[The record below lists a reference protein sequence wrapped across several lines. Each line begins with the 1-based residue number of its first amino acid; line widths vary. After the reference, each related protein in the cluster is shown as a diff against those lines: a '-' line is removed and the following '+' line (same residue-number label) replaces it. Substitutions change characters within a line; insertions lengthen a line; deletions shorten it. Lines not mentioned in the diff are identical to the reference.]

1 MRWHS
6 ARNPP
11 AHSQSKGI
19 VLTRMTG
26 RILQFGTSRF
36 LQAHVDLFVHEA
48 RAAGQAVSP
57 ITVVKTTRDAARDG
71 RVAALARP
79 EGYPV
84 IIRGLS
90 QGRRVEETV
99 QVKSIA
105 RAFSAHRDWPQ
116 VAEIFARETDIVV
129 CNTGDDGYAIPEAD
143 RTRRAQDEVP
153 AGFPAKLLALL
164 RRRHA
169 AGGPPLLVLPC
180 ELISGNGG
188 VLRQLLLDLAADW
201 QLPPG
206 FTDWL
211 GARVLF
217 CDTLVDRIVSAAIE
231 PAGAIAEPYA
241 LWAIQR
247 RPGFVPPLTHPCIV
261 VTDDLEPYAR
271 LKLHILNLGHTFLA
285 EIWLKERRPAD
296 QTVGQILKEDAVK
309 RRLQHLYAEEIL
321 PGFATRGMGDEA
333 AAYVASTIERFE
345 NPFLDHP
352 LRDIAQNHA
361 IKITRRAGAFVA
373 WVRER
378 APSLA
383 LPQLEA
389 LAAAQR

>member
-1 MRWHS
+1 
-6 ARNPP
+6 
-11 AHSQSKGI
+11 
-19 VLTRMTG
+19 MTG

-48 RAAGQAVSP
+48 RQAGQQVGP
-57 ITVVKTTRDAARDG
+57 ITVVKTTRDAGRDG

-90 QGRRVEETV
+90 QGRRVEQTV
-99 QVKSIA
+99 QVRSIA
-105 RAFSAHRDWPQ
+105 RAFSAQRDWPQ
-116 VAEIFARETDIVV
+116 VAELFARETDIVV

-143 RTRRAQDEVP
+143 RTRVPPDAVP
-153 AGFPAKLLALL
+153 ARFPAKLLALL
-164 RRRHA
+164 LRRHA

-188 VLRQLLLDLAADW
+188 VLRQLLLDLAAEW
-201 QLPPG
+201 RLPDA
-206 FTDWL
+206 FKTWFE
-211 GARVLF
+211 REILF

-247 RPGFVPPLTHPCIV
+247 RPGFVAPLTHPCIV
-261 VTDDLEPYAR
+261 VADDLEPYAR
-271 LKLHILNLGHTFLA
+271 LKLHILNLGHTYLA
-285 EIWLKERRPAD
+285 EIWRSERRPAD
-296 QTVGQILKEDAVK
+296 QTVGQILKENAVK
-309 RRLQHLYAEEIL
+309 ERLQRLYAGEIL
-321 PGFATRGMGDEA
+321 PGFAARGMGDEA
-333 AAYVASTIERFE
+333 TAYVVSTIERFE

-361 IKITRRAGAFVA
+361 IKITRRAVAFIA

-389 LAAAQR
+389 LAAAHR